1 MNSSFPS
8 FSSPST
14 PSSYSKRK
22 KVVLLVFFCILFGG
36 IFFLFGAFE
45 IVRGMMTMSSSASL
59 GESSVQQQVYKRSD
73 EKNRGWKGEDE
84 EGEDDEDDDAIETN
98 ARDRRREYDAE
109 SRTTTRMSESEEM
122 MFQTR
127 LASASEKCL
136 RAPYPQVLGDNG
148 ETLKRAQTNMKEFEM
163 RHGNVKDMVSENKK
177 RWRAEGSPGKEIAK
191 TGRRRSRNLL
201 AYAKSHPLEQKCRG
215 ERRYRASKYGRSTA
229 HKHLKDCM
237 NRLEDCA
244 NAEDARKTA
253 KSMPGVKLLTQ
264 IVKNKIACLTVSK
277 SVIRGR

>member
-1 MNSSFPS
+1 MMFRSFLLQALFGDTGRSKDSGGGGGINTTGNNATTFPKVVVGDEMSSSFPSSSS

-136 RAPYPQVLGDNG
+136 RAPVSASFRRQRRDFETRANEHERVRDETRERERYGFG
-148 ETLKRAQTNMKEFEM
+148 E
-163 RHGNVKDMVSENKK
+163 
-177 RWRAEGSPGKEIAK
+177 
-191 TGRRRSRNLL
+191 
-201 AYAKSHPLEQKCRG
+201 
-215 ERRYRASKYGRSTA
+215 
-229 HKHLKDCM
+229 
-237 NRLEDCA
+237 
-244 NAEDARKTA
+244 
-253 KSMPGVKLLTQ
+253 
-264 IVKNKIACLTVSK
+264 
-277 SVIRGR
+277 

>member
-1 MNSSFPS
+1 MMFRSFLLQALFGSDGGRSTKDSGGGYGGGINTTGNTSTAFPKGVGADEMNSSFPS

-45 IVRGMMTMSSSASL
+45 IVRGMTTMSSSASL
-59 GESSVQQQVYKRSD
+59 GESSIQQQMVYKRSD

-109 SRTTTRMSESEEM
+109 SRTTTTRMSESEEM
-122 MFQTR
+122 IFQTR

-148 ETLKRAQTNMKEFEM
+148 ETLKRAQRT
-163 RHGNVKDMVSENKK
+163 
-177 RWRAEGSPGKEIAK
+177 
-191 TGRRRSRNLL
+191 
-201 AYAKSHPLEQKCRG
+201 
-215 ERRYRASKYGRSTA
+215 
-229 HKHLKDCM
+229 
-237 NRLEDCA
+237 
-244 NAEDARKTA
+244 
-253 KSMPGVKLLTQ
+253 
-264 IVKNKIACLTVSK
+264 
-277 SVIRGR
+277 